1 MIPDAARAL
10 RAVRAILD
18 CAGEEEAL
26 AKAAV
31 EAVLSFVQ
39 ADSAQVLRRRGA
51 RLEPLAA
58 VGAVSVPLEDVIA
71 EALEACQPV
80 TSRAAG
86 ANAVGGRHVLVSAAE
101 SGGAGLVLQVERTGS
116 AFSEGEADLVQSL
129 LWIAARAGEVQELDR
144 RGRLDDARAVADVAG
159 SLRRLGEAFSETPD
173 LAGTLR
179 AVLDAAMEITR
190 ADGGVVRLV
199 TERGLVVAAHAGGPE
214 VAALRDAAAEQ
225 SVETRAIAEGRV
237 VAVSDVAAEQ
247 ELRLQG
253 LAAVGIRS
261 IACAPVLSLATRES
275 VGTLTV
281 YRCARTGAF
290 GLADQAALMAFAGH
304 AAAAVDRAQLASEQ
318 RDATMEITVLHEI
331 ATATSSLDRDEVL
344 EVAAR
349 KILSVTGAV
358 HCCFFLRTG
367 AKAGIECAAC
377 YGLPDALRQ
386 RLMSLRIPVNALS
399 DELWQRLESGEPVVL
414 PDPELTSPVLQR
426 LGRLL
431 NVDGAVLVPLTAKSG
446 LIGALYLY
454 PPSGA
459 VQFDERQMRLLRGV
473 CRQLGMA
480 IERAVLFGELDRR
493 VRELSALNRVSQSIA
508 GTLHLR
514 EMLDIALEETMAV
527 LAAQKGS
534 IMLMSPDGQ
543 SLKVEVARG
552 LPSQVVRRAV
562 VPLGEGVAGWGA
574 RHREVLVHGSV
585 EKDPRFRPVAP
596 RPEVVSAIS
605 VPLVAKAR
613 VLGVLNVAS
622 TQKTRQFT
630 DEDLRTVSTI
640 AAQLSVAIQNARLY
654 EEERRVAQVTRAS
667 LAPKLDVSTP
677 ELEIGWKHVPS
688 SDVGGDCMDVI
699 ELSPTRV
706 AFVVS
711 DVSGHGVSVAMHTA
725 KGRDYVKALS
735 QWESSPANVL
745 SAANSLLIK
754 ETPAEM
760 YVCLVYAVLDL
771 ETGELVYANAGH
783 VPPLRVPA
791 SGDDVE
797 ELRETGFPL
806 GLWAD
811 ERYSE
816 GRTMLGPGEVVLFY
830 TDGVSEARRGG
841 QAFGYHRLR
850 SAAIRLR
857 PRPAQ
862 EIAERIYRRLVSFCE
877 GPPRDDVALL
887 VVKSVSAGHRRSN

>member
-1 MIPDAARAL
+1 M
-10 RAVRAILD
+10 D
-18 CAGEEEAL
+18 CAGDDVAL

-31 EAVLSFVQ
+31 EAVVSFLA
-39 ADSAQVLRRRGA
+39 ADSAQLLKRSGA
-51 RLEPLAA
+51 HLEPLASA
-58 VGAVSVPLEDVIA
+58 GQASSLLEDVIA
-71 EALEACQPV
+71 DALKACGAV
-80 TSRAAG
+80 ARWAASPG
-86 ANAVGGRHVLVSAAE
+86 EGGGRHALVCVAE
-101 SGGAGLVLQVERTGS
+101 SGQTAFVLQVERAGCP
-116 AFSEGEADLVQSL
+116 FSEADAEAVQAL
-129 LWIAARAGEVQELDR
+129 LWIAARASEAEGLR
-144 RGRLDDARAVADVAG
+144 RSARSEDASTMAHVAG
-159 SLRRLGEAFSETPD
+159 SLRRLGEAFAETPD

-179 AVLDAAMEITR
+179 AVLSAVVEITR
-190 ADGGVVRLV
+190 ADGGVVRLI
-199 TERGLVVAAHAGGPE
+199 TDPMVVADVGGPE
-214 VAALRDAAAEQ
+214 VAALRSADPQRGIE
-225 SVETRAIAEGRV
+225 SRAIREGRV
-237 VAVSDVAAEQ
+237 VVVNDAGAESEPSIQ
-247 ELRLQG
+247 ELAL
-253 LAAVGIRS
+253 VGIRS
-261 IACAPVLSLATRES
+261 LACAPVLSLATRES

-281 YRCARTGAF
+281 YRCMRAGAF
-290 GLADQAALMAFAGH
+290 GLAEQAALMAFAGH
-304 AAAAVDRAQLASEQ
+304 AAAAVDRSQLASEQ
-318 RDATMEITVLHEI
+318 RDAMMEITVLHEI

-344 EVAAR
+344 DVAAR
-349 KILSVTGAV
+349 KIISVTGAD

-367 AKAGIECAAC
+367 PKGMIECAAC
-377 YGLPDALRQ
+377 SGLPDAVRQ
-386 RLMSLRIPVNALS
+386 RLQSLRIPVDALS
-399 DELWQRLESGEPVVL
+399 DELWRRLERGEWMVL

-446 LIGALYLY
+446 LIGALYLR
-454 PPSGA
+454 PPSLRT
-459 VQFDERQMRLLRGV
+459 QFDQRQMRLLQGV
-473 CRQLGMA
+473 CRQLGTA

-508 GTLHLR
+508 STLHLR

-552 LPSQVVRRAV
+552 LPNHVVRRAV
-562 VPLGEGVAGWGA
+562 VPVGEGVAGWVA
-574 RHREVLVHGSV
+574 RHREVLIHGSV
-585 EKDPRFRPVAP
+585 EKDPRFHPVAV
-596 RPEVVSAIS
+596 RPDVVSAIS

-622 TQKTRQFT
+622 TQKARLFT
-630 DEDLRTVSTI
+630 DDDLRTVSTI
-640 AAQLSVAIQNARLY
+640 AAQLSVAIQNSRLY
-654 EEERRVAQVTRAS
+654 EEERKVAQVTRAS
-667 LAPKLDVSTP
+667 LAPKLDVSAP

-699 ELSPTRV
+699 ELSRTKV
-706 AFVVS
+706 GFVLS

-735 QWESSPANVL
+735 QWTTSPATVL
-745 SAANSLLIK
+745 SAANSLLVK
-754 ETPAEM
+754 ETPPEM

-771 ETGELVYANAGH
+771 ETGELTYANAGH

-797 ELRETGFPL
+797 ELKETGFPL
-806 GLWAD
+806 GMWAD

-816 GRTMLGPGEVVLFY
+816 GRTTLDPGDVVLFY

-841 QAFGYHRLR
+841 QAFGYHRLQ

-857 PRPAQ
+857 PRRAQ
-862 EIAERIYRRLVSFCE
+862 EIADRIYRRLVSFCE

-887 VVKSVSAGHRRSN
+887 VVKHVGSHQRRGS